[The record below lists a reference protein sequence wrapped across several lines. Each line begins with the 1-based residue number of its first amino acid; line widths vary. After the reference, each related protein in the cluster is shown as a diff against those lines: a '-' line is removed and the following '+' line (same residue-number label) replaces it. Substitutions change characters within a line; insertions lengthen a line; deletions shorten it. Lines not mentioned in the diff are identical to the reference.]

1 MNPQIEEPPPNLVA
15 RTGIEPV
22 RDDRDSHANATSQAV
37 APLELFGEASPDFG
51 NRPQSS
57 PIPRRL
63 SRQDIRDLL
72 GILHR
77 EIGYTG
83 ISSDPG
89 KRALVIIE
97 KLKAIHA
104 HGWQ

>member
-1 MNPQIEEPPPNLVA
+1 MKTMSEQTPPNLVA
-15 RTGIEPV
+15 RTGSIPV
-22 RDDRDSHANATSQAV
+22 RDDRESHAETTSQAV
-37 APLELFGEASPDFG
+37 ATLELFAEDATHSEKS
-51 NRPQSS
+51 PQSS

-72 GILHR
+72 AILHR

-89 KRALVIIE
+89 KRALVLIE